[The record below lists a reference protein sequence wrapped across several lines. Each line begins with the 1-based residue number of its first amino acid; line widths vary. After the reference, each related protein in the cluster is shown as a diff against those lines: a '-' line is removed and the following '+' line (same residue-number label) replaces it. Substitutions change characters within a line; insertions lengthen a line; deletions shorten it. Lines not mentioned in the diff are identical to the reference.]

1 MQIIVVMAEST
12 RIRGM
17 NVDGTVEQIV
27 NAMEEDDEEIYRE
40 TENSDSD
47 FSD

>member
-1 MQIIVVMAEST
+1 MAEST